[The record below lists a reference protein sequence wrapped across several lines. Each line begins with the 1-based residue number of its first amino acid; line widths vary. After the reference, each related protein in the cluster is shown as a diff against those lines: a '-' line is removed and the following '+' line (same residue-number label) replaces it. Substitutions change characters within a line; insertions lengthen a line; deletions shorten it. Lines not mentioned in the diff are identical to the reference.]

1 MGRFSLPQ
9 LGGREGAPVGVGAER
24 GFPCGDRGSQPAQH
38 AAEGVGERPG
48 GAGALWLEEGRGRL
62 RGHEARLARQAP
74 HERLQLVAEG
84 GHRLVPVA
92 RRLRHRPVEDRLE
105 GGEGPG
111 VHVGDRAR
119 GGVDDRVQHLDR
131 VAAAERGHAGDH
143 LVEHDAE
150 AEDVG
155 AVVGGLARRLLR
167 GAVAHRAVGHADVRQ
182 GIVGLRRRRRAALRG
197 VRHEHL
203 GEAEVED
210 PRLAAGPDDDVG
222 GLEVAV
228 DDPARV
234 SHREGVG
241 DLDRDRESGERL
253 ERPPVHELLE
263 GRPFHVLQHDVVEA
277 VRLPDVVDALDVRV
291 VEGGAQGRL
300 ALEAPP
306 RGLARG
312 ELRLQ
317 GLDHDGAA
325 EPQVLGLEG
334 GGLASLAQR
343 VDDAVVRD
351 RAAGAEARHRGRE
364 PL

>member
-1 MGRFSLPQ
+1 MS
-9 LGGREGAPVGVGAER
+9 AI
-24 GFPCGDRGSQPAQH
+24 
-38 AAEGVGERPG
+38 
-48 GAGALWLEEGRGRL
+48 GRG
-62 RGHEARLARQAP
+62 
-74 HERLQLVAEG
+74 V
-84 GHRLVPVA
+84 
-92 RRLRHRPVEDRLE
+92 
-105 GGEGPG
+105 
-111 VHVGDRAR
+111 
-119 GGVDDRVQHLDR
+119 GVDDRVQHLDR

-167 GAVAHRAVGHADVRQ
+167 GAVAHRAVGHADLGQ
-182 GIVGLRRRRRAALRG
+182 GIVGPRRRRVPPVSRV

-228 DDPARV
+228 HDPARV
-234 SHREGVG
+234 GHREGVG
-241 DLDRDRESGERL
+241 ELDRDRERGERL
-253 ERPPVHELLE
+253 ERPPAHELLE
-263 GRPFHVLQHDVVEA
+263 GRPLHVLQHDVVEA

-334 GGLASLAQR
+334 GRLASRGPACR
-343 VDDAVVRD
+343 RC
-351 RAAGAEARHRGRE
+351 GSARTCCRGRGSSSWARAIVE
-364 PL
+364 PRQPDPSSCIAARGSRGAVCLDSG